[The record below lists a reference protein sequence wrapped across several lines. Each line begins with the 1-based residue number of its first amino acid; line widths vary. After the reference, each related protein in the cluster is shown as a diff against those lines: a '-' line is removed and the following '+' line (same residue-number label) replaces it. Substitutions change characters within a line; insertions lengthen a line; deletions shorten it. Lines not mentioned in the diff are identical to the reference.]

1 MRAALVRHSR
11 FLSRVLRHAPASVGL
26 VLDDAGWADV
36 DALLDA
42 ARRHGHPLDRAVLD
56 EIVVTNDKRRFA
68 YDDTRHRI
76 RASQGHSI
84 DVDLGLVPVEPPARL
99 YHGTATRH
107 LHAILREGLRPGRRR
122 HVHLSTDVA
131 TARQVGARHGLPAVL
146 GVRAHALH
154 AAGHPFFR
162 ADNGVWLV
170 DRVPRAFIDYPLE
183 AHATTHHDA
192 RPRDGAGGPCAS
204 A

>member
-1 MRAALVRHSR
+1 MRPALARHSR

-26 VLDDAGWADV
+26 ALDEAGWADV
-36 DALLDA
+36 DAVLAA
-42 ARRHGHPLDRAVLD
+42 ARRHGHPLDRALLD
-56 EIVVTNDKRRFA
+56 EIVATNDKRRFA
-68 YDDTRHRI
+68 YDDARRRI

-84 DVDLGLVPVEPPARL
+84 DVDLGLVAVAPPERL

-107 LHAILREGLRPGRRR
+107 LHAILREGLKPGRRR
-122 HVHLSTDVA
+122 QVHLCTDVA
-131 TARQVGARHGLPAVL
+131 TARQVGARHGVPAIL

-170 DRVPRAFIDYPLE
+170 DRVPRAFIDYPLAE
-183 AHATTHHDA
+183 HATAPVAHRDA
-192 RPRDGAGGPCAS
+192 RQAGAG
-204 A
+204 

>member
-1 MRAALVRHSR
+1 MRPALAGHSR

-26 VLDDAGWADV
+26 ALDEAGWADV
-36 DALLDA
+36 DAVLAA
-42 ARRHGHPLDRAVLD
+42 ARRHGHPLDRALLD
-56 EIVVTNDKRRFA
+56 EIVATNDKRRFA
-68 YDDTRHRI
+68 YDDARRRI

-84 DVDLGLVPVEPPARL
+84 DVDLGLVPIEPPERL

-107 LHAILREGLRPGRRR
+107 LHAILREGLKPGRRR

-131 TARQVGARHGLPAVL
+131 TARQVGARHGVPAIL

-170 DRVPRAFIDYPLE
+170 DRVPRAFIDDPLAE
-183 AHATTHHDA
+183 HATAPAAHRDA
-192 RPRDGAGGPCAS
+192 RQAGAG
-204 A
+204 